1 MKDRGKAV
9 EAYKGGG
16 GGDGD
21 GFFADNYYSS
31 SSENPCRK
39 HPGASSVGV
48 CAQCLKDRLARLVC
62 SECGEQRLS
71 SCSCSSDISSNR
83 NSCTVEVGSVGRIS
97 FLLESDKSE
106 LLLSRQISTSSKP
119 RAGGAEY
126 SNNKAE
132 EAMMFKR
139 SSSSCV
145 EIKRVHGIWRIGK
158 LFRKKKDRKKSVD
171 NVFDAKSEMWVVD
184 HQSGVSRS
192 RSLSSFRGGKN
203 CYGSEDGGDHWT
215 FSGARSSISGAR
227 TSSVNGGLLFDPE
240 RKSCFSEAEFRRS
253 GFSESDTI
261 RRSCFSEAEP
271 RRSGFSEAE
280 PRKSG
285 FDGGERKE
293 NGLPLE
299 HHVTPSFDP
308 IGNKPATR
316 RIFSLKEGDFTGG
329 DDTGFIDLKFFSTEA
344 RQDPKM
350 GTLGNSRSAFGSI
363 RGGVGEGSGG
373 GGGGGGTA
381 QGGDFRSG
389 SCRVTVS
396 EKEVKVKQGRRSF
409 MGWRW
414 GFGHHQHHPN
424 WMMAA
429 KKRDEAVLC
438 KE

>member
-9 EAYKGGG
+9 EAYR
-16 GGDGD
+16 GGDGGGD

-48 CAQCLKDRLARLVC
+48 CAHCLKDRLARLVC
-62 SECGEQRLS
+62 SECGEQRLSS

-119 RAGGAEY
+119 RVGGAEY

-132 EAMMFKR
+132 EAMVFKR

-145 EIKRVHGIWRIGK
+145 EMKRVHGIWRIGK
-158 LFRKKKDRKKSVD
+158 LFRKKKDRKKSVVD
-171 NVFDAKSEMWVVD
+171 NGFDAKSEMWVVD

-203 CYGSEDGGDHWT
+203 NGYGYGSEDGGDHWT

-227 TSSVNGGLLFDPE
+227 TSSVNGGLLLDPE

-253 GFSESDTI
+253 GFSESETI

-293 NGLPLE
+293 PLDH
-299 HHVTPSFDP
+299 HHVTPSLDP
-308 IGNKPATR
+308 IGNKPPTR

-350 GTLGNSRSAFGSI
+350 GALGNSRSAFGSI
-363 RGGVGEGSGG
+363 RGGGG
-373 GGGGGGTA
+373 DGGVTA
-381 QGGDFRSG
+381 LGGDFRSG

-429 KKRDEAVLC
+429 VLC